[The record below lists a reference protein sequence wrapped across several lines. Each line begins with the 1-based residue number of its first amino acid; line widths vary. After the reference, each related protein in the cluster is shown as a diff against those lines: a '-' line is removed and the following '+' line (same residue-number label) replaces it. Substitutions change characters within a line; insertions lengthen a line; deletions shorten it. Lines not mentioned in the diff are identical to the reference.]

1 MAKQPSNLK
10 GKGNPLNR
18 IDSLKLIFTALCI
31 AFGAVVMST
40 YFQPAFEKQ
49 NVLNQPDI
57 KRVKGMLNETVNHT
71 KQYGEEALWTSRMFG
86 GMPTYQ
92 IHNDHPNNFLTK
104 LHQVFMLGLPHPVGW
119 FFLLFLG
126 MFVLLMS
133 MRLDP
138 WTATVGAIAYS
149 FGTYFMVA
157 MEAGHNSKL
166 TALGYA
172 PAVFG
177 GIIMTYRGRYFLGGA
192 IFALALGMQLMAN
205 HFQITF
211 YLLFAIIALVISE
224 IARSVKTTY
233 ALGLLGL
240 LFVPI
245 IWMVDPCNDLQ
256 MLWIG
261 VALLSLVTPLVL
273 QLVTEIPK
281 GGWKSPGFAKAKNF
295 IIASLILIAGG
306 LLAVGPNLGR
316 LYTTAEYK
324 TDTMRGGVILEEEN
338 HCKGGQARAVDPN
351 VDIGDC
357 PNSSG
362 LKKSY
367 AYGWSYGVA
376 ESFTLINPFYMGDAS
391 SAKLGED
398 SDTYNVLAG
407 TFGPQGADQLTKQWP
422 LYFGDQPGT
431 SGPVYI
437 GAVVFF
443 LFILGMLTVS
453 NRYRWWLLGAT
464 VLSILL
470 SWGKNWQPFSD
481 LFFDHFPL
489 YNNFRAVS
497 MTLIIAGITMPVLAA
512 LALHKFLNSKDTPR
526 KVIERNLMIAAGAS
540 VSLLL
545 VLLAVKPGI
554 DSFGKITDDARL
566 GGLLQQI
573 GVGENL
579 SLKNSLLSA
588 LVEDRA
594 SMFQFGMLR
603 SIGLILLAAGA
614 MFGYLRF
621 IKPRFAKSKPVYGS
635 IILSAVLTLVVML
648 DLIPINRRYID
659 DDSFI
664 TKQEFLKQYQI
675 TSLDNEL
682 FADPDPNFRVIRIGG
697 GRNPWT
703 DSFTSYHHK
712 NVGGYHAAKFRRYND
727 LIDCHL
733 DAEQNAIMQGLAAG
747 TQAQAFENA
756 HAMNMMNL
764 KYALVMSNQGEV
776 KVENTS
782 RYGAAWVVN
791 DFVIKET
798 NVDEIDA
805 ISQVNPR
812 TTAIIHKEFQDD
824 LSGFTPAPDA
834 QATVQVTKFLPNH
847 ITYQFNAPS
856 GKEQLVVFSEI
867 YYRKGWNLYIDG
879 AKEVSPHFRADYV
892 LRAARIPGG
901 NHTLEFKFEPESY
914 QIGESVGLIGSILML
929 LVFAGIGYLAF
940 RDKLK
945 AETDPQI

>member
-1 MAKQPSNLK
+1 MAKQPANLK

-18 IDSLKLIFTALCI
+18 LDSLKLIFTAICI
-31 AFGAVVMST
+31 AFGAIVMST
-40 YFQPAFEKQ
+40 YFQPAFKKQ
-49 NVLNQPDI
+49 NVLDQPDI
-57 KRVKGMLNETVNHT
+57 KRVKGMLNEAVNHE
-71 KQYGEEALWTSRMFG
+71 KQYDEQALWTSRMFG

-92 IHNDHPNNFLTK
+92 IHNEHPNNFLTK
-104 LHQVFMLGLPHPVGW
+104 LHTVFTLGLPRPVGP

-133 MRLDP
+133 IRLNP
-138 WTATVGAIAYS
+138 WTATVGAIAYA
-149 FGTYFMVA
+149 FGTYAMVA
-157 MEAGHNSKL
+157 MEAGHTSKIV
-166 TALGYA
+166 ALGYA
-172 PAVFG
+172 PAVLG
-177 GIIMTYRGRYFLGGA
+177 GIIMTYRGRYFLGGS
-192 IFALALGMQLMAN
+192 IFALAMGMELMAN
-205 HFQITF
+205 HFQMTF

-224 IARSVKTTY
+224 IARSVNTIP

-240 LFVPI
+240 ILVPI
-245 IWMVDPCNDLQ
+245 IWMIDPCNDLK
-256 MLWIG
+256 MVWIS
-261 VALLSLVTPLVL
+261 VALLSLAGPLIL
-273 QLVTEIPK
+273 QFITQLSK
-281 GGWKSPGFAKAKNF
+281 GGWKAPGFAKAKNF
-295 IIASLILIAGG
+295 IIASAVLIAGG

-316 LYTTAEYK
+316 LYTTMEYK
-324 TDTMRGGVILEEEN
+324 TDTMRGGVILEEED
-338 HCKGGQARAVDPN
+338 HCKGGQSRAVDPN

-376 ESFTLINPFYMGDAS
+376 ETFTLLNPFYMGDAS

-407 TFGPQGADQLTKQWP
+407 SFGPQGASQLVKQWP
-422 LYFGDQPGT
+422 LYYGDQPGT

-443 LFILGMLTVS
+443 LFVLGMLTVS
-453 NRYRWWLLGAT
+453 NRYRWWILGAT
-464 VLSILL
+464 LLSIFL
-470 SWGKNWQPFSD
+470 SWGKNWQFFSD

-497 MTLIIAGITMPVLAA
+497 TTLIVAGITIPMMAA
-512 LALHKFLNSKDTPR
+512 LALHKFLNSKDTPK
-526 KVIERNLMIAAGAS
+526 KVLERNLMIAAGAS
-540 VSLLL
+540 VLFLLI
-545 VLLAVKPGI
+545 LLAVKPGI
-554 DSFGKITDDARL
+554 ESFGKVTDDMRL
-566 GGLLQQI
+566 SRLMQQI

-579 SLKNSLLSA
+579 QLKNSLLSA

-614 MFGYLRF
+614 MFGYLRY
-621 IKPRFAKSKPVYGS
+621 IKPRFAKTKPIYAN
-635 IILSAVLTLVVML
+635 IILAGAIILVIML

-659 DDSFI
+659 DDSFV

-675 TSLDNEL
+675 TSIDNEL

-733 DAEQNAIMQGLAAG
+733 DEEQNAILQGLASG

-764 KYALVMSNQGEV
+764 KYALVMSNRGEV
-776 KVENTS
+776 KIENPS
-782 RYGAAWVVN
+782 RYGSAWVVQ
-791 DFVIKET
+791 DYVIKES
-798 NVDEIDA
+798 NIDEIDA
-805 ISQVNPR
+805 ISQVNPKN
-812 TTAIIHKEFQDD
+812 TAIVHKEFKDQ
-824 LSGFTPAPDA
+824 LTGFTPSPDP
-834 QATVQVTKFLPNH
+834 QATIQVTKFLPNH

-879 AKEVSPHFRADYV
+879 SKEVSPHFRADYV

-901 NHTLEFKFEPESY
+901 NHTLEFKFEPQSY
-914 QIGESVGLIGSILML
+914 RTGESIGLIGSILML
-929 LVFAGIGYLAF
+929 LVLAGVGFLAF

-945 AETDPQI
+945 KETDPQI